1 MLKKHNICEVQS
13 REMDQPK
20 DLQGK
25 GKWKIRQHIIAKR
38 RESFPVIRMQGLA
51 KEGRNLISL
60 ISFKGQTRNSAPV
73 RFGFRPKNKFVKSIR
88 DSARVAKISQS
99 WLSDKFVP
107 RGVDENTF

>member
-25 GKWKIRQHIIAKR
+25 GKGKIRQHIIAKR

-51 KEGRNLISL
+51 KEE
-60 ISFKGQTRNSAPV
+60 
-73 RFGFRPKNKFVKSIR
+73 
-88 DSARVAKISQS
+88 
-99 WLSDKFVP
+99 
-107 RGVDENTF
+107 DEI